1 MAEVTTEDLSIQ
13 IAGLGHKLRIV
24 DGGWLPSTEWL
35 RGKLAPLDLL
45 ADMKSKIEDIHKE
58 VVKAKKVEI
67 LEQLGMD
74 HLAAAYKK
82 LTEEGWGAARDY
94 FIAAVAST
102 VVPLIGGALVLI
114 LSAWALKASRG
125 IQERI
130 FRGFVLAR
138 TESGLG
144 IWPQRRT
151 DVETREA
158 NTGGVLNTA
167 NIPDPTTLDAL
178 KLALA
183 DLNPKITAFN
193 TAIRKVP
200 RAGSLTKTADGITRV
215 KTAVTGADPDNIT
228 ALAKALGKL
237 TGAVKH
243 HDPKKMPDP
252 RKVEKLNTAIA
263 AANPTEIEKVATAI
277 GKLSTAQQHFQPRS
291 IPKAHT
297 LSSAAKAAER
307 LAKAGGDVKTAFDNL
322 KAAAQAA
329 ERVIAAG

>member
-1 MAEVTTEDLSIQ
+1 MAEVTNEELSIQ

-82 LTEEGWGAARDY
+82 LTEEGWSAARDY

-151 DVETREA
+151 DVEAREA

-167 NIPDPTTLDAL
+167 HIPDAATLDAL

-215 KTAVTGADPDNIT
+215 KTAVTGLDTDKIT

-243 HDPKKMPDP
+243 HDPKKVPDP
-252 RKVEKLNTAIA
+252 GKIDKLNAAMAGANPAAIREMATATGKLA
-263 AANPTEIEKVATAI
+263 SAQRHFDPKKLPKARGLESAARAANKLADAGRDVA
-277 GKLSTAQQHFQPRS
+277 Q
-291 IPKAHT
+291 
-297 LSSAAKAAER
+297 
-307 LAKAGGDVKTAFDNL
+307 AFNNL
-322 KAAAQAA
+322 KIKAQEAAQAMA
-329 ERVIAAG
+329 

>member
-1 MAEVTTEDLSIQ
+1 MAEPTNEDLSIQ
-13 IAGLGHKLRIV
+13 IAGLGHRLRIV

-45 ADMKSKIEDIHKE
+45 ADMKTKIEDIHKE

-102 VVPLIGGALVLI
+102 VVPLIGGALTLM
-114 LSAWALKASRG
+114 LTAWALKASRDF
-125 IQERI
+125 QARI
-130 FRGFVLAR
+130 FGGRVIAR

-151 DVETREA
+151 DVEAREA
-158 NTGGVLNTA
+158 NAGGVLNAA
-167 NIPDPTTLDAL
+167 NIPDPARLDAL

-215 KTAVTGADPDNIT
+215 KTAVTGADPDKIT

-243 HDPKKMPDP
+243 HEPKKMPDP
-252 RKVEKLNTAIA
+252 RKIEKLNSAIA
-263 AANPTEIEKVATAI
+263 GTDANEIKKVATAI
-277 GKLSTAQQHFQPRS
+277 GKLSSAQRHFQPRS
-291 IPKAHT
+291 LPKART
-297 LSSAAKAAER
+297 LESAARSAER
-307 LAKAGGDVKTAFDNL
+307 LARAGGQVATAFNTLRNAARD
-322 KAAAQAA
+322 AAAA
-329 ERVIAAG
+329 I

>member
-1 MAEVTTEDLSIQ
+1 MAEVTTEELSVQ

-151 DVETREA
+151 DVEAREA

-200 RAGSLTKTADGITRV
+200 RAGSLTKTADGINRI
-215 KTAVTGADPDNIT
+215 KSSVTGLDTDKIT

-243 HDPKKMPDP
+243 HDPKKVPDP
-252 RKVEKLNTAIA
+252 GKIDRLNAAMAGANPATIKEMATATGKLASA
-263 AANPTEIEKVATAI
+263 QRHFDPKKLPRARGLESAARAANKLADAGRDVA
-277 GKLSTAQQHFQPRS
+277 Q
-291 IPKAHT
+291 
-297 LSSAAKAAER
+297 
-307 LAKAGGDVKTAFDNL
+307 AFNNL
-322 KAAAQAA
+322 KIKAQEAAQAMA
-329 ERVIAAG
+329 

>member
-1 MAEVTTEDLSIQ
+1 MAEVTNEELSIQ

-82 LTEEGWGAARDY
+82 LTEEGWSAARDY

-125 IQERI
+125 IQERL

-167 NIPDPTTLDAL
+167 NIPDPATLDAL

-215 KTAVTGADPDNIT
+215 KTAVTGLDTDKIT

-243 HDPKKMPDP
+243 HDPKKVPDP
-252 RKVEKLNTAIA
+252 GKIDRLNAAMAGANPAAIKEMATATGKLASA
-263 AANPTEIEKVATAI
+263 QRHFDPKKLPKARGLESAARAANKLADAGRDVA
-277 GKLSTAQQHFQPRS
+277 Q
-291 IPKAHT
+291 
-297 LSSAAKAAER
+297 
-307 LAKAGGDVKTAFDNL
+307 AFNNL
-322 KAAAQAA
+322 KIKAQEAAQAMA
-329 ERVIAAG
+329 